1 MPDLIKYNKSVNFSK
16 VVEIYTNKTKVQMV
30 VTWNKQVQNKLKQ
43 LIAVKN

>member
-30 VTWNKQVQNKLKQ
+30 VTWNKQV
-43 LIAVKN
+43 